1 MKTIPTAI
9 PGVFLFE
16 PAVFEDERGFFF
28 ECYREDVLQSCGIN
42 TRFVQENHS
51 KSRQGVLRGLHY
63 QLQHPQ
69 AKLCRAVAGSVLDVA
84 VDIRR
89 GSPTFGQHVKAVL
102 SSANRLQLYV
112 PRGFAHGMLSLTDGA
127 EFVYKCDDIYRRED
141 CRGIVWTDPTLA
153 IDWGGR
159 SATLSRTDDDL
170 PHLADL
176 GPSDLPAYLERP

>member
-1 MKTIPTAI
+1 MKAIPTAI

-63 QLQHPQ
+63 QLRYPQ
-69 AKLCRAVAGSVLDVA
+69 AKLCRVISGAVLDVA

-112 PRGFAHGMLSLTDGA
+112 PRGFAHGILSLTDGA
-127 EFVYKCDDIYRRED
+127 ELVYKCDDIYHRED
-141 CRGIVWTDPTLA
+141 CHGIVWDDRTLG
-153 IDWGGR
+153 IDWEIECPV
-159 SATLSRTDDDL
+159 LSKADRDL
-170 PHLADL
+170 LCLRDVVS
-176 GPSDLPAYLERP
+176 GELPAYY